1 MAALPPCHNCR
12 RNRKRCD
19 RSVPSCNKC
28 SSTGQECLGY
38 GKLLRWTGGAA
49 SRGRLAGSKTYA
61 LSGETKQDA
70 IVRFQPQTNSKP
82 QSENFVSF
90 EIAPSLRDP
99 LFQDLDD
106 PTRKYLCYYAIKPNS
121 NSNATYLVGA
131 RFCQDLVVHDS
142 YQLAWNPFRELIP
155 ISSSY
160 SFLRHIIVAASALH
174 YYNAGCHSSP
184 TRAQPLVAKGA
195 LVDALR
201 ARQNAIKGL
210 QEVLERH
217 RLAPNDE
224 SLAHERDAVLATVLF
239 FVNFALV
246 DSGKGEW
253 RSHMRAAGSLIAA
266 HVTDSVPNPPLTTN
280 IPHILGLRS
289 STTSDQDGFSLVALN
304 AALKP
309 GRIQEIP
316 SSASIRDYIASDS
329 VAYYIWGCTLDSLIT
344 PLPGKDTGSAQL
356 EIDPVSI
363 LPILR
368 RTEANSYHSCPADL
382 LVNILSTARLAR
394 SIGIENGGNP
404 TSSQLKEG
412 LLLLKDAQ
420 AFDVEDWAV
429 RMCAASV
436 QLGFVNGEE
445 IDYRT
450 HAAAT
455 YRAAACLY
463 VLLAT
468 PGLHKYVQEASSD
481 PDLVGDLPFLPT
493 TEDLV
498 STIFCQLSF
507 IQVDSPLYKFTTW
520 PVFMTGVETT
530 SSERRAWVLSRLQVM
545 WDLCPWGMIKSAM
558 ETLTNIWQLRDLD
571 LIKPENV
578 ACENTV
584 GDGPRGSTS
593 WRQQLSAMGF
603 DCLIV

>member
-19 RSVPSCNKC
+19 RSVPTCNKC
-28 SSTGQECLGY
+28 SSNGQDCLGY
-38 GKLLRWTGGAA
+38 GKLFRWAGGAA
-49 SRGRLAGSKTYA
+49 ARGRLAGNKAYA
-61 LSGETKQDA
+61 LSGDSGQNTIVPFRPQKTKPLRSGSV
-70 IVRFQPQTNSKP
+70 IFPG
-82 QSENFVSF
+82 
-90 EIAPSLRDP
+90 IAPSLKDP
-99 LFQDLDD
+99 LLQDLDN
-106 PTRKYLCYYAIKPNS
+106 PTRKYLYYFG
-121 NSNATYLVGA
+121 V

-155 ISSSY
+155 ISNSY
-160 SFLRHIIVAASALH
+160 SFLRHIIVAAAALH
-174 YYNAGCHSSP
+174 YYNAGTFSYSNKVQHTVS
-184 TRAQPLVAKGA
+184 REA
-195 LVDALR
+195 LIDALR
-201 ARQNAIKGL
+201 ARQKAIQGL

-224 SLAHERDAVLATVLF
+224 SLADERDAVLATVLF
-239 FVNFALV
+239 FVNFALI

-253 RSHMRAAGSLIAA
+253 RAHMRAAGSLIAA
-266 HVTDSVPNPPLTTN
+266 HVTDSASQQPPSESAPLL
-280 IPHILGLRS
+280 LGDGSL
-289 STTSDQDGFSLVALN
+289 DMENNQDSFSLSALG
-304 AALKP
+304 AALKSGP
-309 GRIQEIP
+309 VQKIP
-316 SSASIRDYIASDS
+316 RSVSVRDYIASDS

-344 PLPGKDTGSAQL
+344 PLPGKDTVSAQL
-356 EIDPVSI
+356 EIDPVGI
-363 LPILR
+363 LPILE
-368 RTEANSYHSCPADL
+368 RTEANSYHSCPTDL
-382 LVNILSTARLAR
+382 LVNILSTASLAR
-394 SIGIENGGNP
+394 SIGIESGGNP
-404 TSSQLKEG
+404 NYSQMKEG
-412 LLLLKDAQ
+412 LRLLKDAQ
-420 AFDVEDWAV
+420 AFDVEAWAS
-429 RMCAASV
+429 RMCAASAA
-436 QLGFVNGEE
+436 LGFVNAGE

-468 PGLHKYVQEASSD
+468 PGLHRHVQKASSD
-481 PDLVGDLPFLPT
+481 PDLVDDLPFLPT

-498 STIFCQLSF
+498 STIFSQLSF

-530 SSERRAWVLSRLQVM
+530 SPERRAWVLSRLQTM

-558 ETLTNIWQLRDLD
+558 ETLSNIWQLRDMD

-578 ACENTV
+578 VCEV
-584 GDGPRGSTS
+584 AVQDGAHGSNS

>member
-28 SSTGQECLGY
+28 SSTGQDCLGY

-49 SRGRLAGSKTYA
+49 SRGRLAGSKPYA
-61 LSGETKQDA
+61 LSGEAKQNT
-70 IVRFQPQTNSKP
+70 IVPFQPQRNSKP
-82 QSENFVSF
+82 QSDNIITFG
-90 EIAPSLRDP
+90 IAPTLRDP
-99 LFQDLDD
+99 FSKIWMIQQGSI
-106 PTRKYLCYYAIKPNS
+106 C
-121 NSNATYLVGA
+121 AT
-131 RFCQDLVVHDS
+131 
-142 YQLAWNPFRELIP
+142 LAWNPFRELIP

-184 TRAQPLVAKGA
+184 TKAQPLVAKGA

-201 ARQNAIKGL
+201 ARQKAIKGL

-239 FVNFALV
+239 FVNFALI

-253 RSHMRAAGSLIAA
+253 RAHMRAAGSLIAA
-266 HVTDSVPNPPLTTN
+266 HVTDSVTQPPLATS
-280 IPHILGLRS
+280 IPHLLGAES
-289 STTSDQDGFSLVALN
+289 STTSDDQNSFSLVALN

-309 GRIQEIP
+309 GRVHGIP
-316 SSASIRDYIASDS
+316 GSASIRDYIASDS

-344 PLPGKDTGSAQL
+344 PFPGRDTGSAQL

-363 LPILR
+363 LPILQ
-368 RTEANSYHSCPADL
+368 RTEANSYHSCPTDL

-420 AFDVEDWAV
+420 AFDIEAWAV

-436 QLGFVNGEE
+436 ELGFVNEDE

-468 PGLHKYVQEASSD
+468 PGLHSHIQEASSD
-481 PDLVGDLPFLPT
+481 PDLVDDLPFLPT

-530 SSERRAWVLSRLQVM
+530 SSERRAWVLSRLQGM

-558 ETLTNIWQLRDLD
+558 ETLTNIWQLR
-571 LIKPENV
+571 IW
-578 ACENTV
+578 T
-584 GDGPRGSTS
+584 
-593 WRQQLSAMGF
+593 
-603 DCLIV
+603 

>member
-1 MAALPPCHNCR
+1 M
-12 RNRKRCD
+12 
-19 RSVPSCNKC
+19 
-28 SSTGQECLGY
+28 
-38 GKLLRWTGGAA
+38 
-49 SRGRLAGSKTYA
+49 
-61 LSGETKQDA
+61 
-70 IVRFQPQTNSKP
+70 
-82 QSENFVSF
+82 VSF
-90 EIAPSLRDP
+90 RPPKNSILCSESYTTFGVAPSLKDP
-99 LFQDLDD
+99 LFQDLDG
-106 PTRKYLCYYAIKPNS
+106 PTRKYLYY
-121 NSNATYLVGA
+121 YGA

-155 ISSSY
+155 ISGSY

-174 YYNAGCHSSP
+174 YYNAGCPSSS
-184 TRAQPLVAKGA
+184 TRVQSLITGGA

-201 ARQNAIKGL
+201 ARQKAIKGL

-217 RLAPNDE
+217 RLNPHDE

-239 FVNFALV
+239 FVNFALI

-253 RSHMRAAGSLIAA
+253 RAHMRAAGSLIAA
-266 HVTDSVPNPPLTTN
+266 HVSDSVTQPPLSIKLT
-280 IPHILGLRS
+280 HLLGAGASRMENDKS
-289 STTSDQDGFSLVALN
+289 NFSLLALDS
-304 AALKP
+304 ALKP
-309 GRIQEIP
+309 GRVAEI
-316 SSASIRDYIASDS
+316 SSSVSVRDYIASDS

-344 PLPGKDTGSAQL
+344 PLPGKDTGPTQL

-363 LPILR
+363 LPIIQ
-368 RTEANSYHSCPADL
+368 RTEANSYHSCPTDL

-394 SIGIENGGNP
+394 SIGIENGGDP
-404 TSSQLKEG
+404 SSSQMKEG
-412 LLLLKDAQ
+412 LQLLKAAQ
-420 AFDVEDWAV
+420 DFDIEAWAA
-429 RMCAASV
+429 RMCVASAE
-436 QLGFVNGEE
+436 LGFVNKEE
-445 IDYRT
+445 VNYRT

-468 PGLHKYVQEASSD
+468 PGLHRHVQKAISD
-481 PDLVGDLPFLPT
+481 PNLADDLPFLPT

-498 STIFCQLSF
+498 STIFFQLSF

-530 SSERRAWVLSRLQVM
+530 SPERRSWVLSRLQVM

-571 LIKPENV
+571 LITPENIT
-578 ACENTV
+578 CENKV
-584 GDGPRGSTS
+584 GDSPRDSNS

>member
-1 MAALPPCHNCR
+1 MAALPSCHNCR

-28 SSTGQECLGY
+28 SSTGQDCLGY

-49 SRGRLAGSKTYA
+49 SRGRLAGDKRYA
-61 LSGETKQDA
+61 LSGESKQGTM
-70 IVRFQPQTNSKP
+70 VPFRPQKNSILH
-82 QSENFVSF
+82 SESYTTVGV
-90 EIAPSLRDP
+90 APSLKDP
-99 LFQDLDD
+99 LFQDLDV
-106 PTRKYLCYYAIKPNS
+106 PTRQYLYYF
-121 NSNATYLVGA
+121 GA

-155 ISSSY
+155 ISGSY
-160 SFLRHIIVAASALH
+160 SFLRHIIVASSALH
-174 YYNAGCHSSP
+174 YYNAGCPSP
-184 TRAQPLVAKGA
+184 STKVQSPLSRGA

-201 ARQNAIKGL
+201 ARQKAIKGL

-217 RLAPNDE
+217 RLSPHDE
-224 SLAHERDAVLATVLF
+224 SLAQERDAVLATVLF
-239 FVNFALV
+239 FVNFALI

-253 RSHMRAAGSLIAA
+253 RAHMRAAGSLIAA
-266 HVTDSVPNPPLTTN
+266 HVSDSVTQPPFSTSL
-280 IPHILGLRS
+280 PHLLGAS
-289 STTSDQDGFSLVALN
+289 APGVENDQSGFSLSALD

-309 GRIQEIP
+309 GPVKEIS

-344 PLPGKDTGSAQL
+344 PLPGKDTGPAQL
-356 EIDPVSI
+356 EIDPVGI
-363 LPILR
+363 LPIIQ
-368 RTEANSYHSCPADL
+368 RTEANSYHSCPTDL

-394 SIGIENGGNP
+394 SIGIDNGGNP
-404 TSSQLKEG
+404 SPSQMKEG
-412 LLLLKDAQ
+412 LRLLKVAQ
-420 AFDVEDWAV
+420 DFDVKAWAA
-429 RMCAASV
+429 RMCVASAE
-436 QLGFVNGEE
+436 LGFVNKDEVN
-445 IDYRT
+445 YRT

-468 PGLHKYVQEASSD
+468 PGLHRHVQKAMSD
-481 PDLVGDLPFLPT
+481 PNLADDLPFLPT

-498 STIFCQLSF
+498 STIFFQLSF

-530 SSERRAWVLSRLQVM
+530 SPERRAWVLSRLQAM

-571 LIKPENV
+571 LIKPENIT
-578 ACENTV
+578 CENKA
-584 GDGPRGSTS
+584 GDSARDSTS
-593 WRQQLSAMGF
+593 WRRQLSAMGF

>member
-1 MAALPPCHNCR
+1 MRFHASGSLDRKNIPTVGLPTAWGTVNCF
-12 RNRKRCD
+12 
-19 RSVPSCNKC
+19 
-28 SSTGQECLGY
+28 
-38 GKLLRWTGGAA
+38 RWTGGAA
-49 SRGRLAGSKTYA
+49 SRGRLAGNKTYA
-61 LSGETKQDA
+61 LSGESKRDT
-70 IVRFQPQTNSKP
+70 IIPFRPQKNSKL
-82 QSENFVSF
+82 QSGNIITLGV
-90 EIAPSLRDP
+90 APSLRDP

-106 PTRKYLCYYAIKPNS
+106 PTRKYLCYF
-121 NSNATYLVGA
+121 GA

-155 ISSSY
+155 ISGSY

-174 YYNAGCHSSP
+174 YYNAGFHSSS
-184 TRAQPLVAKGA
+184 TRVQPLVAKGA
-195 LVDALR
+195 LIDALR
-201 ARQNAIKGL
+201 ARQKAIKGL

-224 SLAHERDAVLATVLF
+224 DLAHERDAVLATVLF

-253 RSHMRAAGSLIAA
+253 RTHMRAAGSLIAA
-266 HVTDSVPNPPLTTN
+266 HFTDSVTHPPLSTSMPHPLEAESSAATN
-280 IPHILGLRS
+280 
-289 STTSDQDGFSLVALN
+289 DQNSFSLVALD

-309 GRIQEIP
+309 GRVQGIP
-316 SSASIRDYIASDS
+316 SSVSIRDFIASDS

-368 RTEANSYHSCPADL
+368 RTEANSYHSCPTDL

-394 SIGIENGGNP
+394 SIGIESGGDP
-404 TSSQLKEG
+404 TSSQLQEG
-412 LLLLKDAQ
+412 LRLLKDAQ
-420 AFDVEDWAV
+420 AFDIEAWAV
-429 RMCAASV
+429 KMCAASV
-436 QLGFVNGEE
+436 ELGFVNEEE

-463 VLLAT
+463 VLLAA
-468 PGLHKYVQEASSD
+468 PGLHRHVQEAMSD
-481 PDLVGDLPFLPT
+481 PELVDDLPFLPT

-498 STIFCQLSF
+498 STIFGQLSF

-530 SSERRAWVLSRLQVM
+530 SPERRAWVLSRLQVM

-558 ETLTNIWQLRDLD
+558 ETLTSIWQLRDLD

-578 ACENTV
+578 ACENAV
-584 GDGPRGSTS
+584 GYGPRGSNS
-593 WRQQLSAMGF
+593 WRQQLSVMGF